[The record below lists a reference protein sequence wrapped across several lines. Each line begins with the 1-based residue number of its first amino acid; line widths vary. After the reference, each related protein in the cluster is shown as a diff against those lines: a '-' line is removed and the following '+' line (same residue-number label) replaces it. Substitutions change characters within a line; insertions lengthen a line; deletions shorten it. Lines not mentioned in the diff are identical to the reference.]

1 MLNEVIKPPPT
12 SDNNIAPGMAFII
25 NAKIQSTFER
35 SCLKQDKISFNLG
48 KAVHLDI
55 VYELNFWSFDLYI
68 DFLLGNCLFGAVRLT
83 ENLNNGIY
91 RYSGYGIARL
101 SFSLSNGNG
110 FGKHL

>member
-1 MLNEVIKPPPT
+1 MPNEVIKPPAT
-12 SDNNIAPGMAFII
+12 SDNNITPGMAFII
-25 NAKIQSTFER
+25 NAKIRSAFER
-35 SCLKQDKISFNLG
+35 SCLKQDKIFFNLG
-48 KAVHLDI
+48 KVVHLDI

-68 DFLLGNCLFGAVRLT
+68 DFLLGNYLFGAARLT
-83 ENLNNGIY
+83 ENLNEGIY